1 MTWTQL
7 LTLPLTVLL
16 VGWLAKRAR
25 RPSSVV
31 DGWHIVD
38 YVPAFRWLTVVLC
51 LMMLTCGSV
60 LVPTI
65 LANRSAPTS
74 TLVFAVLLILV
85 VVLLSIYGM
94 LFAWRNWVK
103 YNDETL
109 ISSTS
114 WKRPQTIQLADL
126 RFTGVISARG
136 HQYTTAAGDTAYVN
150 SYQRGASELI
160 EMLSRQ

>member
-31 DGWHIVD
+31 DGWHIVE
-38 YVPAFRWLTVVLC
+38 YAPALRWLTVVLC
-51 LMMLTCGSV
+51 LMMLTCGTV

-65 LANRSAPTS
+65 LANPSVPTN
-74 TLVFAVLLILV
+74 TLMFAVLLILV

-103 YNDETL
+103 YNDDTL
-109 ISSTS
+109 ISSTT

-126 RFTGVISARG
+126 RFTGAIGPGGR
-136 HQYTTAAGDTAYVN
+136 QYTTAAGDTAYVN
-150 SYQRGASELI
+150 SYQRGASDLI
-160 EMLSRQ
+160 EILSRQ